1 MTMRRY
7 ALRSAL
13 MALTALTLSACGDVN
28 PTEQS
33 LSRTATAFFAATR
46 APSAAAGSA
55 SRPTVLP
62 ARVPASVIAPATP
75 TPIPAVVGL
84 AAASGTTARVSS
96 AAVSPIATVARVPAA
111 TPVQVVTITADG
123 NVNLRSAP
131 SADAAVVTQLR
142 PGTDVTV
149 VQASVAA
156 QDGGTDATWVKVTA
170 NGQIGYVRNDLVSLP
185 HAPTLSA
192 ASGTVTRTAAA
203 SPSP

>member
-1 MTMRRY
+1 MMMRRY

-13 MALTALTLSACGDVN
+13 MALTALLLSACGDVN

-55 SRPTVLP
+55 SRPTTLP
-62 ARVPASVIAPATP
+62 VRVPASVIAPATP
-75 TPIPAVVGL
+75 TPIPAVVGS
-84 AAASGTTARVSS
+84 AAVGTAARVSS
-96 AAVSPIATVARVPAA
+96 AVVSATATATRVPAA
-111 TPVQVVTITADG
+111 MPVQVVTITADG

-131 SADAAVVTQLR
+131 SADAPVVTQLR
-142 PGTDVTV
+142 PDTDVTV

-156 QDGGTDATWVKVTA
+156 QDGSTDTTWVKVSA
-170 NGQIGYVRNDLVSLP
+170 NGQTGYVRNDLVSLP

-203 SPSP
+203 SP

>member
-13 MALTALTLSACGDVN
+13 MALTALILSACGDLN

-46 APSAAAGSA
+46 APSSAAGSA
-55 SRPTVLP
+55 SRPTTLP
-62 ARVPASVIAPATP
+62 VRVPASVIAPATP
-75 TPIPAVVGL
+75 TPIPAVVGS
-84 AAASGTTARVSS
+84 AAVGTTARVSS
-96 AAVSPIATVARVPAA
+96 AVVSATATTTRVPAA
-111 TPVQVVTITADG
+111 MPVQVVTITADG

-131 SADAAVVTQLR
+131 SADAPVVTQLR
-142 PGTDVTV
+142 PDTDVTV

-156 QDGGTDATWVKVTA
+156 QDGSTDTTWVKVSA
-170 NGQIGYVRNDLVSLP
+170 NGQIGYIRNDLVSLP

-192 ASGTVTRTAAA
+192 TFATVTRTAAS
-203 SPSP
+203 SP

>member
-1 MTMRRY
+1 MMMRRY
-7 ALRSAL
+7 ALRGAL
-13 MALTALTLSACGDVN
+13 IALVALILSACGDVN

-55 SRPTVLP
+55 SRPTTLP
-62 ARVPASVIAPATP
+62 VRVPASVIAPATP
-75 TPIPAVVGL
+75 TPIPAVVGS
-84 AAASGTTARVSS
+84 AAVGTAARVSS
-96 AAVSPIATVARVPAA
+96 AVVSATATTATRVPAA
-111 TPVQVVTITADG
+111 MPVQVVTITADG

-131 SADAAVVTQLR
+131 SADAPVVTQLR
-142 PGTDVTV
+142 PDTDVTV

-156 QDGGTDATWVKVTA
+156 QDGSTDTTWVKVSA
-170 NGQIGYVRNDLVSLP
+170 NGQTGYVRNDLVSLP

-203 SPSP
+203 SP